1 MFVIVVGGGKVGYH
15 LASALL
21 RAGREVLLLEKDAAR
36 AERIQEELGE
46 IVRRGDGCEM
56 RTMEEVGFER
66 ADVVAAVT
74 GDDEDNLVIC
84 QMARRYFQVPR
95 VVGRVNN
102 PKNEQ
107 IFHLLGVE
115 ETINSTRII
124 QSLIEQEVESGEVV
138 PLTTLSKGE
147 VEIVE
152 ARITETSPA
161 AGRTLKEVPLPGE
174 CLIAA
179 ILREGHILQPSL
191 TTQIASGDSVIVLC
205 RPEEEPDVRRVLE
218 GRPRA

>member
-1 MFVIVVGGGKVGYH
+1 MFVIVVGGGKIGYH
-15 LASALL
+15 LTAALL
-21 RAGREVLLLEKDAAR
+21 RAGHEVLLLEKDAAR
-36 AERIQEELGE
+36 AERIGDELGE
-46 IVRRGDGCEM
+46 VVRRGDGCEV
-56 RTMEEVGFER
+56 RTMREVGFKR

-95 VVGRVNN
+95 VVARVNN
-102 PKNEQ
+102 PKSEE

-124 QSLIEQEVESGEVV
+124 HSLIEQEVESGEVI
-138 PLTTLSKGE
+138 PLTTFAKGE

-152 ARITETSPA
+152 AKITDTSPA
-161 AGRTLKEVPLPGE
+161 AGKALRDMPAPGE
-174 CLIAA
+174 SLIAA

-191 TTQIASGDSVIVLC
+191 TTQIQTGDTVIALC
-205 RPEEEPDVRRVLE
+205 RPQEEPDIRRALE
-218 GRPRA
+218 GKPKT

>member
-15 LASALL
+15 LTSALL
-21 RAGREVLLLEKDAAR
+21 KGGHEVLLLEKDAAR

-46 IVRRGDGCEM
+46 IVLRGDGCEM
-56 RTMEEVGFER
+56 RTMREIGFER

-102 PKNEQ
+102 PKNEE

-124 QSLIEQEVESGEVV
+124 QSLIEQEVESGEVI
-138 PLTTLSKGE
+138 PLTALAKGE

-152 ARITETSPA
+152 ARIIETSPA
-161 AGRTLKEVPLPGE
+161 AGKVIREVPLPGE
-174 CLIAA
+174 SLIAA

-191 TTQIASGDSVIVLC
+191 TTQIASGDTVIALC
-205 RPEEEPDVRRVLE
+205 HPEEEPAVRRALE
-218 GRPRA
+218 GRPKA

>member
-15 LASALL
+15 LTSALL
-21 RAGREVLLLEKDAAR
+21 KGGHEVLLLEKDAAR

-56 RTMEEVGFER
+56 RTMREIGFKR

-74 GDDEDNLVIC
+74 GHDEDNLVIC
-84 QMARRYFQVPR
+84 QMARRYFNVPR

-102 PKNEQ
+102 PKNEE

-138 PLTTLSKGE
+138 PLATVAKGD

-152 ARITETSPA
+152 ARITDRSPA
-161 AGRTLKEVPLPGE
+161 VGKALRELPLPGE
-174 CLIAA
+174 SLIAA
-179 ILREGHILQPSL
+179 ILREGHILQPSM
-191 TTQIASGDSVIVLC
+191 TTQIAPNDAVIALC

-218 GRPRA
+218 GKPKT